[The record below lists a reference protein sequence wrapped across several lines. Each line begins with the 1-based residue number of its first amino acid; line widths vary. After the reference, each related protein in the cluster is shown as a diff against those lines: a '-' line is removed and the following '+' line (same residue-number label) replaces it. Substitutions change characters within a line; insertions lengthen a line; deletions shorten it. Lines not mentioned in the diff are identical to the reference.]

1 MHATADATQ
10 TLLARLADARQMT
23 DDLFRIV
30 KSDSLYERPI
40 PERHRI
46 IFYIGHLEAFD
57 WNLISERLLGLKP
70 FDPDFDRL
78 FAFGIDPVG
87 GGLPT
92 DQPSDWPA
100 VSRVEEY
107 CRQVRQKIDQALE
120 RFEET
125 AAQREDAESNFR
137 TLLNVAIEHRLMHA
151 ETLAYMFHQLP
162 LAHKIHAEGRPGR
175 MVGPL
180 VANMILIP
188 TGGIALGLQSRDGD
202 EFGWDNEFQ
211 FHTVSVPA
219 FEIDRYEVTNGQ
231 FLEFI
236 AAGGYENRS
245 LWTEEGWNWIRA
257 ADITHPAFWKKNG
270 SGWVYRGMFD
280 EIQLPLDGP
289 VLVSHAEA
297 TAYARWAGKELPTEA
312 QWQRA
317 AYGTPGGDE
326 REFPWGSDAP
336 DHARGNFD
344 FFRWDPEAVNAHPEG
359 QSAFGVADM
368 AGNCWEWTSTVFE
381 PFQGFK
387 PFAFYPGYSANFF
400 DGEHYVLKGGSAR
413 TAACM
418 LRKSF
423 RNWFQAHYQY
433 VYAGFRCAKNQS

>member
-1 MHATADATQ
+1 MHATGEATQ
-10 TLLARLADARQMT
+10 TLLARLAGARQIT

-30 KSDSLYERPI
+30 KSDSLCERPI

-57 WNLISERLLGLKP
+57 WNLLSERLLRLKP
-70 FDPDFDRL
+70 FNPDFDRL

-107 CRQVRQKIDQALE
+107 CRQVRNIIDQALE
-120 RFEET
+120 GFDEW
-125 AAQREDAESNFR
+125 AAQREDAELSFG

-162 LAHKIHAEGRPGR
+162 LEHKTRVESRPGKVFGSVAAR
-175 MVGPL
+175 M
-180 VANMILIP
+180 ISIP
-188 TGGIALGLQSRDGD
+188 AGEIALGLHLRKGD
-202 EFGWDNEFQ
+202 EFGWDNEFE
-211 FHTVSVPA
+211 FHAVSVPA
-219 FEIDRYEVTNGQ
+219 FEIDQYEVTNGQ
-231 FLEFI
+231 FLDFI

-245 LWTEEGWNWIRA
+245 LWTDEGWEWIA
-257 ADITHPAFWKKNG
+257 TSKIAHPVFWKKDGDN
-270 SGWVYRGMFD
+270 WNYRGMFD
-280 EIQLPLDGP
+280 EIPLPPDWP
-289 VLVSHAEA
+289 VIVSHAEA
-297 TAYARWAGKELPTEA
+297 SAYARWAGKQLPTEA

-317 AYGTPGGDE
+317 AYGTPLGWE
-326 REFPWGSDAP
+326 REYPWGNDAP
-336 DHARGNFD
+336 DRVRGNFD
-344 FFRWDPEAVNAHPEG
+344 FFRWDLEAVNAYPAG
-359 QSAFGVADM
+359 QSAFGVTDL

-387 PFAFYPGYSANFF
+387 PFPFYPGYSANFF
-400 DGEHYVLKGGSAR
+400 DGKHYVLKGGSAR

-423 RNWFQAHYQY
+423 RNWFQTHYQY
-433 VYAGFRCAKNQS
+433 VYAGFRCVKNQS